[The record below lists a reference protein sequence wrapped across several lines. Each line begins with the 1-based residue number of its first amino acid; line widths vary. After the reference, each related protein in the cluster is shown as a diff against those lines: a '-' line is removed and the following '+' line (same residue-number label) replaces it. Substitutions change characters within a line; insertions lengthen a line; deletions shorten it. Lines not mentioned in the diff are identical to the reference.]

1 MTGTSVLISQ
11 KINDIKKINGIAY
24 RFSDNSIY
32 INKIH
37 KKLNLDNYPLPA
49 WDLIISPDNMM
60 KYLHKKQASIIT
72 MRGCWGNCSFCDTRS
87 ISKINY
93 KSLENVEKEV
103 IFLKEKYGVEF
114 IYIQDLDILKNKKR
128 ALAISELMK
137 EKGIQGF
144 QIVTRADSLVNS
156 CDIINT
162 ICNNGCS
169 FIEVGIES
177 GCTSQLERYNKN
189 VTVEV
194 NSQALDI
201 LKGLKKIYNIHY
213 SISFIMFDP
222 FVTLEEL
229 EENYNFF
236 IKNSIDNNE
245 NEKWLFYILDIFP
258 GTKMQNMAY
267 NKLLTCEQGSDMNS
281 LYYSFENDNVAF
293 FYSYIY
299 SFSKFVYPLVK
310 KARKLISKLIDG
322 IFTDTQLKIQ
332 LHGLYISI
340 NSICFKYF
348 KELLISSPDKYS
360 EVYDKFS
367 DKVYKILE
375 NLKG

>member
-1 MTGTSVLISQ
+1 
-11 KINDIKKINGIAY
+11 
-24 RFSDNSIY
+24 
-32 INKIH
+32 
-37 KKLNLDNYPLPA
+37 
-49 WDLIISPDNMM
+49 
-60 KYLHKKQASIIT
+60 

-93 KSLENVEKEV
+93 KNLKDVEKEV

-137 EKGIQGF
+137 EKGIKGF

-245 NEKWLFYILDIFP
+245 NEKWLFSILDIFP

-293 FYSYIY
+293 FYSYI
-299 SFSKFVYPLVK
+299 
-310 KARKLISKLIDG
+310 
-322 IFTDTQLKIQ
+322 
-332 LHGLYISI
+332 
-340 NSICFKYF
+340 
-348 KELLISSPDKYS
+348 
-360 EVYDKFS
+360 
-367 DKVYKILE
+367 
-375 NLKG
+375 